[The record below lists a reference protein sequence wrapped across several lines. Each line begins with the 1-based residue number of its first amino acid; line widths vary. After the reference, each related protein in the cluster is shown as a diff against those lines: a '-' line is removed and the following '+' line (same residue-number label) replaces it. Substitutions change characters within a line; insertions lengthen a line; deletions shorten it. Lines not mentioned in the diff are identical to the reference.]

1 MSKLAGSLE
10 HYYFRFIP
18 PTVRARY
25 QSNPCTSF
33 TLWIVLPPLHWLV
46 INSLISIRLRIFYSI
61 FITTTSQNNNDIIL
75 SQLMKLNLKVFCL
88 NSYLPA
94 PRLILLVF
102 NFNLHYIH
110 KLFYVLLLY
119 YDRLLQ
125 KVLCMNEII
134 EIKFLTSLKVI

>member
-1 MSKLAGSLE
+1 
-10 HYYFRFIP
+10 
-18 PTVRARY
+18 
-25 QSNPCTSF
+25 
-33 TLWIVLPPLHWLV
+33 
-46 INSLISIRLRIFYSI
+46 
-61 FITTTSQNNNDIIL
+61 
-75 SQLMKLNLKVFCL
+75 MKLNLKVFCL

-94 PRLILLVF
+94 PRLISLVL

-125 KVLCMNEII
+125 NVILCMNEMI